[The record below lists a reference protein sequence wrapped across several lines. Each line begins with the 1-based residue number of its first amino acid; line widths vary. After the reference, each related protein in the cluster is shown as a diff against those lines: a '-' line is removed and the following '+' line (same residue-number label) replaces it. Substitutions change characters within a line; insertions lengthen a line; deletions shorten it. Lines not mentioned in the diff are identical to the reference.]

1 VAVVAAAVPGVV
13 AVVPVAVVE
22 AVAGGWAV
30 PAMDLAAA
38 GAWAVPATVLA
49 GPAAKA
55 GAVAAAD
62 GAIITVVDMV
72 GAVGMAAAGATMPG
86 AAGGISATRLILID
100 RRLAVNLRGSLA
112 F

>member
-1 VAVVAAAVPGVV
+1 MLPSPVV
-13 AVVPVAVVE
+13 AV
-22 AVAGGWAV
+22 
-30 PAMDLAAA
+30 
-38 GAWAVPATVLA
+38 
-49 GPAAKA
+49 
-55 GAVAAAD
+55 D
-62 GAIITVVDMV
+62 GAITTVVDMV